1 MGKRSLKA
9 SSEGQTIARKA
20 FERTQW
26 TQEQLAL
33 EVGLNTRQSVWKFLT
48 GRPVER
54 HIFIEL
60 CFQLSLDWQE
70 IADLPQVPGA
80 APNPLPE
87 PSVTA
92 QRTETATLESEVAS
106 WVEKLRDHLQPIIAE
121 QCGILQS
128 SLDVGRPLSL
138 EQLYTPIRIVPH
150 LRHQQWLDVAD
161 LQPAEAHKHRFQLA
175 QAHPESVDAMEILG
189 KTPKVMVLGKPGA
202 GKTTFLKHIAN
213 QCITAQYYPECIPV
227 FVGLRYGLETY
238 TELDSN
244 PTSANYLLK
253 YLAGL
258 GHGIGCSESQI
269 HTLLQQGR
277 FLLLLDGLDEV
288 SVDNLHEVLTEI
300 QSFTQT
306 YPNNPCII
314 TSRLTSR
321 SAYLPGFFDV
331 EVDDFSPTQIQIFVK
346 QWFASNLP
354 NADIASNKTK
364 QFLEALDT
372 DENQPLKELVAT
384 PILLSLLCSVF
395 LARSDFPR
403 QRAKLY
409 QAGVDILLQRWDQ
422 ARGIQRDRI
431 YQNLSV
437 GEKLKLLEKIA
448 ATTFEKGQYFFE
460 KSELLDIIVC
470 YLQELDDSKHELDL
484 EALYQQSEIVLQAIQ
499 LQHGLIVERAKEVYS
514 FSHLTFQEYLTARK
528 ILYQVTPESLTHT
541 IQNLAAHTLDNA
553 WHEVLRLTAN
563 MMAKAELLLV
573 KMYDVIQASLAED
586 AACQTCL
593 QAIAQKAA
601 TLQADYQLAAV
612 RAFYLSL
619 FSDRDLRLA
628 TALDS
633 AFGRALK
640 PELALDLALTRA
652 FEMALELI
660 QTPTLETMLNLIFA
674 LELDQKFTLQ
684 PTFQKAFTELKQQ
697 LPELDD
703 DNEPITLWW
712 STKGDGWL
720 RTFATILL
728 EHRQIGHL
736 RQLTSDQ
743 QYRLKA
749 YIQLNIFLIDCW
761 YESQTSTEFDQT
773 FTEKI
778 LQPA

>member
-9 SSEGQTIARKA
+9 SSEGQTAARKA

-26 TQEQLAL
+26 TQEQLAF

-54 HIFIEL
+54 HVFIEL

-70 IADLPQVPGA
+70 IADLPPAPGA
-80 APNPLPE
+80 VQPTAE
-87 PSVTA
+87 PPSAVQNSQQTDV
-92 QRTETATLESEVAS
+92 LESAADAWVA
-106 WVEKLRDHLQPIIAE
+106 KLRAYLQPNITK
-121 QCGILQS
+121 QCGVLQS

-161 LQPAEAHKHRFQLA
+161 LQPNQADKNRFRLAH
-175 QAHPESVDAMEILG
+175 AHPESVDAMAIIS
-189 KTPKVMVLGKPGA
+189 KTPKVMMLGKPGA
-202 GKTTFLKHIAN
+202 GKTTFLKHVAN
-213 QCITAQYYPECIPV
+213 QCITGQYCPKCIPV
-227 FVGLRYGLETY
+227 FISLRYGF
-238 TELDSN
+238 DSYGEEGALS
-244 PTSANYLLK
+244 PSNYLLK
-253 YLAGL
+253 YLVGL
-258 GHGIGCSESQI
+258 CQGIGCSEPQLHI
-269 HTLLQQGR
+269 LLQQGR

-288 SVDNLHEVLTEI
+288 STDNQHEVLAEI
-300 QSFTQT
+300 QNFTQT
-306 YPNNPCII
+306 YPNNPCLI

-331 EVDDFSPTQIQIFVK
+331 EVDDFSRSQIQTFVE
-346 QWFASNLP
+346 QWFAGNLP
-354 NADIASNKTK
+354 NSEMAHSKTK

-395 LARSDFPR
+395 LTRSDFPR

-422 ARGIQRDRI
+422 ARGIQRDRV
-431 YQNLSV
+431 YQDLSV
-437 GEKLKLLEKIA
+437 GEKLKLLGKIA

-460 KSELLDIIVC
+460 KSELLDIIAD
-470 YLQELDDSKHELDL
+470 YLQELDASKHDLDL
-484 EALYQQSEIVLQAIQ
+484 EELYQQSEVILQAIQ

-528 ILYQVTPESLTHT
+528 VLYQVTPESLTQT
-541 IQNLAAHTLDNA
+541 IQNLAARTLDSS

-563 MMAKAELLLV
+563 MMTKAESLLGQ
-573 KMYDVIQASLAED
+573 MHNVIQASLVDD
-586 AACQTCL
+586 AACQKCL
-593 QAIAQKAA
+593 QAIAQKAE
-601 TLQADYQLAAV
+601 TLQVDYQPAAV
-612 RAFYLSL
+612 RAFYLTL

-633 AFGRALK
+633 SFGRVLAS
-640 PELALDLALTRA
+640 ELALDLALARA
-652 FEMALELI
+652 FEMALELV
-660 QTPTLETMLNLIFA
+660 QMPTLETMLNLTFA
-674 LELDQKFTLQ
+674 LELDQKFTLHPVLQ
-684 PTFQKAFTELKQQ
+684 TAFTELKEQ
-697 LPELDD
+697 LPELDED
-703 DNEPITLWW
+703 SEPLATWW
-712 STKGDGWL
+712 SNQGTSWL
-720 RTFATILL
+720 QTFETILL

-736 RQLTSDQ
+736 RQLTPKQ
-743 QYRLKA
+743 KWRLQE
-749 YIQLNIFLIDCW
+749 YTQLNLFLVDCW
-761 YESQTSTEFDQT
+761 YESHTPPEFDHS
-773 FTEKI
+773 FPEKL